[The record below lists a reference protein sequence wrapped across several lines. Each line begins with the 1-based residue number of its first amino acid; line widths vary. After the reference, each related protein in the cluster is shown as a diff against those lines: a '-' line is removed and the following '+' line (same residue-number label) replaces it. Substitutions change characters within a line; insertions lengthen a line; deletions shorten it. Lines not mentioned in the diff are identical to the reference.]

1 MSLPAEALLPF
12 IFGSGGGGG
21 GSSQTITDYVAS
33 IGALGTVTLGTTW
46 TGSDPYT
53 STVTVTGCTATEK
66 TLVNILPDPA
76 VVEQM
81 QDDGITEI
89 YITNNSGTL
98 TATAVGGVPTQAITL
113 NVLCTESDFA
123 ADIDEITRHLNDL
136 EDSISDAYDET
147 ASYAVGDFC
156 INENTLY
163 RCNTAIPTGGE
174 AWTPA
179 HWDAV
184 QIVDLLGTG
193 GGDVID
199 VQINGTS
206 IVNEQGVANIPRA
219 TDSTEGAVKV
229 YEEYGVKISNG
240 VLFAANP
247 SLNEIKRGV
256 LYKPPSAQQLH
267 QATFY
272 GLAKAAGDT
281 TQSASANAVGAYT
294 EDAKSAIH
302 EMLNGAVTVSGTTPT
317 IAAKSGITY
326 ICGEV
331 ATLDITPPA
340 SGIFEVQFVSGST
353 PTVLT
358 ATGVSWANGFDPTA
372 LEANK
377 TYDISISNGI
387 GVAVWI

>member
-1 MSLPAEALLPF
+1 MSYTKQTWAT
-12 IFGSGGGGG
+12 GD
-21 GSSQTITDYVAS
+21 TITA
-33 IGALGTVTLGTTW
+33 
-46 TGSDPYT
+46 
-53 STVTVTGCTATEK
+53 EK
-66 TLVNILPDPA
+66 LNHIEDGV
-76 VVEQM
+76 
-81 QDDGITEI
+81 DDV
-89 YITNNSGTL
+89 SRQL
-98 TATAVGGVPTQAITL
+98 
-113 NVLCTESDFA
+113 S
-123 ADIDEITRHLNDL
+123 DL
-136 EDSISDAYDET
+136 EDSISDAYDAT

-156 INENTLY
+156 IKENTLY

-174 AWTPA
+174 VWTPA

-184 QIVDLLGTG
+184 QIVDLLGSGG
-193 GGDVID
+193 GGDVTD

-206 IVNEQGVANIPRA
+206 IVNAQGVANIPRA

-229 YEEYGVKISNG
+229 YEGYGVKISNG

-247 SLNEIKRGV
+247 SLNEIKSGV

-272 GLAKAAGDT
+272 GLAKAAGDA

-317 IAAKSGITY
+317 IVAKSGITY
-326 ICGEV
+326 VCGEV

-358 ATGVSWANGFDPTA
+358 VTGVTWANGFDPTA